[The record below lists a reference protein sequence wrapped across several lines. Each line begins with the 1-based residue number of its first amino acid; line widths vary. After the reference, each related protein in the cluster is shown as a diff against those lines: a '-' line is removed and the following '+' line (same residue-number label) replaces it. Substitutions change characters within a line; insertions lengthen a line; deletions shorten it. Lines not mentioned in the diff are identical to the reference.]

1 MAEESP
7 PVPIEAAGTAPELP
21 VAAAATTAPPND
33 ALAAVWVSNQ
43 VALAGALGCSRKT
56 IERFL
61 KLEGHDAPPEA
72 TSDGRYNVTAWKLWA
87 QEHGRLQKQVVGND
101 KQSLELAG
109 MRLANERK
117 EIENAVRR
125 GELMHVDEVCK
136 VLTEVFGSFVSG
148 ARGMKHTLAP
158 MVIGVTT
165 AEATKRIGAEV
176 DSTLTRLS
184 LGEWAK
190 KKMFWSKPYAHLFAL
205 HKRFSLGDGQNAT
218 S

>member
-1 MAEESP
+1 MADESP
-7 PVPIEAAGTAPELP
+7 PLPIAA
-21 VAAAATTAPPND
+21 VAPPD
-33 ALAAVWVSNQ
+33 AANAAPPSESDDANTLTAVWVPNQ
-43 VALAGALGCSRKT
+43 VALAKSLGCSRKT
-56 IERFL
+56 VERFL
-61 KLEGHDAPPEA
+61 KLEGKDAPPDPS
-72 TSDGRYNVTAWKLWA
+72 SDGRYNVTAWKLWA
-87 QEHGRLQKQVVGND
+87 QEHGRLQKQVIGND

-136 VLTEVFGSFVSG
+136 VLTEMTGSFVAG
-148 ARGMKHTLAP
+148 ARGMKHVLAP
-158 MVIGVTT
+158 MVVGVST
-165 AEATKRIGAEV
+165 AEATKRIGTEV

-205 HKRFSLGDGQNAT
+205 HKRFSLGDGQSAT